1 MDMTD
6 QRMCDNCKCNCY
18 DCCDQTLINIRCPDH
33 SLALDKCSFPQVF
46 VLPQCHGALSPK
58 SSRFNCFQCSNIFKG
73 FFSNCPKCKHTPTH
87 SCIGLIRVTI
97 ETKLGHLILYVSATH
112 IYGILLHKC
121 HILHVINLL
130 PFNSFVLHKKY
141 QK

>member
-18 DCCDQTLINIRCPDH
+18 DCCDPTLINIRCPDH

-73 FFSNCPKCKHTPTH
+73 FFSQLSQMQTYTYSLMHRPYSSHYRNKTRPSHFVCV
-87 SCIGLIRVTI
+87 SNSYLWNSVTQMSHF
-97 ETKLGHLILYVSATH
+97 T
-112 IYGILLHKC
+112 C
-121 HILHVINLL
+121 HQ
-130 PFNSFVLHKKY
+130 FASF
-141 QK
+141 QFICFT